1 MTGAD
6 PLQRLHDALADLPA
20 WTIAG
25 RLDAAR
31 ASALHCKGLG
41 GLVAV
46 GDSCRIHR
54 GAGREPLLAEVAAF
68 QGDTTILLPYGECRD
83 VALGARVELVPSLAT
98 VSPGANWLGRVL
110 DPLAR
115 PLDDQ
120 PAPTPGGKALPVY
133 GGPPDATKR
142 RALGERLPLGV
153 RALDLFVPVKRGQR
167 LGIFAGSGVG
177 KSTLLAMIA
186 RLARADCLVIGLIG
200 ERGREVN
207 EFLNETLDEEARAR
221 AVTVVATSDQ
231 PAMLRRRAAWLT
243 LTIAE
248 ALRDQGRSVVCLVDS
263 LTRFATALREVYLA
277 AGEPPA
283 TRGYPPSVFAEL
295 PRLLERAG
303 PGVEAGEITGLFTV
317 LTEGDDTE
325 EPVADQTRSIL
336 DGHVVLDRKIA
347 EAGRYPPVDV
357 AKSLSRTAGSIYAD
371 DEARLARHARRLVQA
386 HAESAD
392 LIRLGAYT
400 RGADPLVDEA
410 IARMPDLDA
419 LLAQSPA
426 EAFDPAPFARLAAT
440 LGVAAE
446 SVPA

>member
-1 MTGAD
+1 M
-6 PLQRLHDALADLPA
+6 QRLHDALADLPA

-25 RLDAAR
+25 RVHAAR
-31 ASALHCKGLG
+31 ASALHCAGLG

-46 GDSCRIHR
+46 GDSCRIAR
-54 GAGREPLLAEVAAF
+54 GGGRAPLLAEVAAF
-68 QGDTTILLPYGECRD
+68 DGDTTVLLPYGACRD
-83 VALGARVELVPSLAT
+83 VALGARVEVMPSLAT

-115 PLDDQ
+115 PLDDR
-120 PAPTPGGKALPVY
+120 PAPTPGGRAVALY
-133 GGPPDATKR
+133 GGPPDATR
-142 RALGERLPLGV
+142 RHPLGERLPLGV
-153 RALDLFVPVKRGQR
+153 RALDLFVPVRRGQR

-186 RLARADCLVIGLIG
+186 KRARADCLVIGLVG

-207 EFLNETLDEEARAR
+207 EFLNETLDAEARAR

-231 PAMLRRRAAWLT
+231 PAMLRRRAAWLA

-248 ALRDQGRSVVCLVDS
+248 ALRDQGRSVICLVDS

-303 PGVEAGEITGLFTV
+303 PGVDDGGDVTGLFTV

-325 EPVADQTRSIL
+325 EPVADQIRSIL
-336 DGHVVLDRKIA
+336 DGHVVLDRRIA

-357 AKSLSRTAGSIYAD
+357 LKSLSRTAGAVYAA
-371 DEARLARHARRLVQA
+371 DEAELARHARRLMQA

-392 LIRLGAYT
+392 LIRLGAYAA
-400 RGADPLVDEA
+400 GADPLVDEA
-410 IARMPDLDA
+410 VARLPALEA
-419 LLAQSPA
+419 LLA
-426 EAFDPAPFARLAAT
+426 EAPGDDADATPFARLAEALGRAAPAT
-440 LGVAAE
+440 AA
-446 SVPA
+446 

>member
-1 MTGAD
+1 M
-6 PLQRLHDALADLPA
+6 QRLHDALADQPA

-31 ASALHCKGLG
+31 ASALHGKGLG

-68 QGDTTILLPYGECRD
+68 QGDTTVLLPYGECRD
-83 VALGARVELVPSLAT
+83 VALGARVEVVPSLAS

-115 PLDDQ
+115 PLDGK
-120 PAPTPGGKALPVY
+120 PAPTPGGKALAVY
-133 GGPPDATKR
+133 GGPPAATER
-142 RALGERLPLGV
+142 HALGDRLALGV

-186 RLARADCLVIGLIG
+186 RHAQADCLVIGLIG

-303 PGVEAGEITGLFTV
+303 PGVDTGEITGLFTV

-336 DGHVVLDRKIA
+336 DGHVVLDRKVA
-347 EAGRYPPVDV
+347 EAGRYPAVDV
-357 AKSLSRTAGSIYAD
+357 LRSLSRTAGAVYEPH
-371 DEARLARHARRLVQA
+371 EAQLARHARRLLQA

-410 IARMPDLDA
+410 IARLPALDA
-419 LLAQSPA
+419 LLTQSPA
-426 EAFDPAPFARLAAT
+426 DGFDRTPFEGLADALGASAPAAA
-440 LGVAAE
+440 AA
-446 SVPA
+446 

>member
-1 MTGAD
+1 M
-6 PLQRLHDALADLPA
+6 QRLVETLADLPR
-20 WTIAG
+20 WTLSG
-25 RLDAAR
+25 RIVAAR
-31 ASALHCKGLG
+31 ASALHCAGLG

-46 GDSCRIHR
+46 GDSCRIAR
-54 GAGREPLLAEVAAF
+54 GADREPLLAEVAAF
-68 QGDTTILLPYGECRD
+68 QGDTTILLPYGDNRD
-83 VALGARVELVPSLAT
+83 VALGARVEVVASLAG
-98 VSPGANWLGRVL
+98 VAPGPNWLGRTL

-115 PLDDQ
+115 PLDGM
-120 PAPTPGGKALPVY
+120 PPPMPGGRRHALY
-133 GGPPDATKR
+133 GGPPEATR
-142 RALGERLPLGV
+142 RRPLGARMALGV
-153 RALDLFVPVKRGQR
+153 RALDLFVPCRRGQR

-177 KSTLLAMIA
+177 KSTLLSMIA
-186 RLARADCLVIGLIG
+186 SHAEADCLVIGLIG

-207 EFLNETLDEEARAR
+207 EFLNDTLDEAARRR

-303 PGVEAGEITGLFTV
+303 PGTGDGEITGLFTV

-347 EAGRYPPVDV
+347 EGGRYPAIDV
-357 AKSLSRTAGSIYAD
+357 LKSLSRTAGTAYGAG
-371 DEARLARHARRLVQA
+371 EAELVRRARRLLQA
-386 HAESAD
+386 HAETAD
-392 LIRLGAYT
+392 LLRLGAYAP
-400 RGADPLVDEA
+400 GADPLVDEA
-410 IARMPDLDA
+410 IAKVPRI
-419 LLAQSPA
+419 
-426 EAFDPAPFARLAAT
+426 EAILSQAPHEPVEAAPFAHLAEA
-440 LGVAAE
+440 LGGA
-446 SVPA
+446 SP

>member
-1 MTGAD
+1 M
-6 PLQRLHDALADLPA
+6 QRLNEALADLPA
-20 WTIAG
+20 WTITG
-25 RLDAAR
+25 RVHAAR
-31 ASALHCKGLG
+31 ASALHCAGLG

-46 GDSCRIHR
+46 GDSCRVAR
-54 GAGREPLLAEVAAF
+54 GGGREPLLAEVAAF
-68 QGDTTILLPYGECRD
+68 DGDTTVLLPYGECRD
-83 VALGARVELVPSLAT
+83 VALGARVEVVPSLAT

-115 PLDDQ
+115 PLDGQ
-120 PAPTPGGKALPVY
+120 PAPTPGGRAVAVY
-133 GGPPDATKR
+133 AGPPDATR
-142 RALGERLPLGV
+142 RHALGERLPLGV
-153 RALDLFVPVKRGQR
+153 RALDLFVPVRRGQR

-186 RLARADCLVIGLIG
+186 RRARADCLVIGLIG

-207 EFLNETLDEEARAR
+207 EFLNDTLDAEARAR

-303 PGVEAGEITGLFTV
+303 PGVDEGGDVTGLFTV

-357 AKSLSRTAGSIYAD
+357 LKSLSRTAGSVYGER
-371 DEARLARHARRLVQA
+371 EAALARHARRLLQA

-400 RGADPLVDEA
+400 HGADPLVDEA
-410 IARMPDLDA
+410 VARLPGLDA
-419 LLAQSPA
+419 LMAQTPA
-426 EAFDPAPFARLAAT
+426 DDVDTAPFARLAAA
-440 LGVAAE
+440 LGVTAPAAA
-446 SVPA
+446 P

>member
-1 MTGAD
+1 MQQ
-6 PLQRLHDALADLPA
+6 LNDALADLPA

-25 RLDAAR
+25 RVHAAR
-31 ASALHCKGLG
+31 ASALHCAGLG

-46 GDSCRIHR
+46 GDSCRVAR
-54 GAGREPLLAEVAAF
+54 GAGRAPLLAEVAAF
-68 QGDTTILLPYGECRD
+68 DGDTTVLLPYGECRD
-83 VALGARVELVPSLAT
+83 VALGARVDVVPALAT
-98 VSPGANWLGRVL
+98 VSPGPNWLGRVL

-120 PAPTPGGKALPVY
+120 PPPTPGGRAVAVY
-133 GGPPDATKR
+133 GGPPAATR
-142 RALGERLPLGV
+142 RQPLGGRLPLGV

-186 RLARADCLVIGLIG
+186 RQARADCLVIGLIG

-207 EFLNETLDEEARAR
+207 EFLNDTLDAEARAR

-243 LTIAE
+243 LAVAE
-248 ALRDQGRSVVCLVDS
+248 ALRDQGRSVLCLVDS

-303 PGVEAGEITGLFTV
+303 PGVADGSDVTALFTV
-317 LTEGDDTE
+317 LTEGDDTD

-336 DGHVVLDRKIA
+336 DGHVVLDRTIA
-347 EAGRYPPVDV
+347 ESGRYPPVDV
-357 AKSLSRTAGSIYAD
+357 LKSLSRTAGALYAD
-371 DEARLARHARRLVQA
+371 GEAELVRHARRLLRA

-392 LIRLGAYT
+392 LIRLGAYAQ
-400 RGADPLVDEA
+400 GADPLVDEA
-410 IARMPDLDA
+410 VARLPALEA
-419 LLAQSPA
+419 LLAQTPA
-426 EAFDPAPFARLAAT
+426 DTVDAVPFARLGEA
-440 LGVAAE
+440 LGVGAP
-446 SVPA
+446 PAPS

>member
-1 MTGAD
+1 MRHLDEAI
-6 PLQRLHDALADLPA
+6 AELPA

-25 RLDAAR
+25 RVHAAR
-31 ASALHCKGLG
+31 ASALHCAGLG

-46 GDSCRIHR
+46 GDCCRIER
-54 GAGREPLLAEVAAF
+54 GGERDPLLAEVAAF
-68 QGDTTILLPYGECRD
+68 DGDTTILLPYGECRD

-98 VSPGANWLGRVL
+98 VSPGGSWLGRVL

-120 PAPTPGGKALPVY
+120 PAPTPGGRAVAIY
-133 GGPPDATKR
+133 GGPPDATR
-142 RALGERLPLGV
+142 RRHLGPPLPLGV
-153 RALDLFVPVKRGQR
+153 RALDLFVPVRRGQR

-177 KSTLLAMIA
+177 KSTLLGMLA
-186 RLARADCLVIGLIG
+186 RHARADCLVIGLVG

-207 EFLNETLDEEARAR
+207 EFLHDTLGPEARAR

-243 LTIAE
+243 LAIAE
-248 ALRDQGRSVVCLVDS
+248 ALRDQGRSVVCLIDS

-303 PGVEAGEITGLFTV
+303 PGVEGTGDVTGLFTV

-357 AKSLSRTAGSIYAD
+357 LKSLSRTAGSIYGEDTAP
-371 DEARLARHARRLVQA
+371 LVRHARQLMQA

-400 RGADPLVDEA
+400 QGADPLVDA
-410 IARMPDLDA
+410 AVARLPALDA
-419 LLAQSPA
+419 LLAQAPGDAVDGAPFERLA
-426 EAFDPAPFARLAAT
+426 EA
-440 LGVAAE
+440 LGVAA
-446 SVPA
+446 PQATP

>member
-1 MTGAD
+1 MR
-6 PLQRLHDALADLPA
+6 RLHDALAALPT

-25 RLDAAR
+25 RIEAAR
-31 ASALHCKGLG
+31 ASALDCAGLG

-46 GDSCRIHR
+46 GDSCRIER
-54 GAGREPLLAEVAAF
+54 GAGRPPLLAEVAAF
-68 QGDTTILLPYGECRD
+68 KGDTTILLPYGECRD
-83 VALGARVELVPSLAT
+83 VALGARVDVVPTLAT
-98 VSPGANWLGRVL
+98 VSPGVNWLGRVV

-120 PAPTPGGKALPVY
+120 PPPTPGGAPVAIY
-133 GGPPDATKR
+133 GAPPAATR
-142 RALGERLPLGV
+142 RRGLGAKLPLGV
-153 RALDLFVPVKRGQR
+153 RALDLFVPMKRGQR

-207 EFLNETLDEEARAR
+207 EFLDDTLDDDARAR
-221 AVTVVATSDQ
+221 AVCVVATSDQ

-243 LTIAE
+243 LAIAE
-248 ALRDQGRSVVCLVDS
+248 GLRDQGRSVVCLVDS
-263 LTRFATALREVYLA
+263 LTRFATALREVHLA

-303 PGVEAGEITGLFTV
+303 PGTAAGEVTGLFTV

-325 EPVADQTRSIL
+325 EPIADQTRSIL

-347 EAGRYPPVDV
+347 EAGRYPAIDV
-357 AKSLSRTAGSIYAD
+357 LRSLSRTAAAVYRPG
-371 DEARLARHARRLVQA
+371 EAELARHARRLLQA
-386 HAESAD
+386 HADSAD
-392 LIRLGAYT
+392 LIRLGAYAH
-400 RGADPLVDEA
+400 GSDPLVDEA
-410 IARMPDLDA
+410 IARAPALDA
-419 LLAQSPA
+419 LLAQAPGDG
-426 EAFDPAPFARLAAT
+426 FDPTPFARLAEA
-440 LGVAAE
+440 LGTD
-446 SVPA
+446 VPAPAA

>member
-1 MTGAD
+1 
-6 PLQRLHDALADLPA
+6 LQHLHHALAALPA

-25 RLDAAR
+25 RIVAAR
-31 ASALHCKGLG
+31 ASALHCAGLG

-46 GDSCRIHR
+46 GDSCRIQR
-54 GAGREPLLAEVAAF
+54 GADRPPLLAEVAAF
-68 QGDTTILLPYGECRD
+68 QGDTTILLPYGESRD
-83 VALGARVELVPSLAT
+83 VALGARVEVVPALGT
-98 VSPGANWLGRVL
+98 VSPGPNWLGRVL

-120 PAPTPGGKALPVY
+120 PAPTPGGRALPIY
-133 GGPPDATKR
+133 GGPPDATR
-142 RALGERLPLGV
+142 RRPLGARLPLGV

-186 RLARADCLVIGLIG
+186 RQARADCLVIGLIG

-207 EFLNETLDEEARAR
+207 EFLNETLDAEARAR

-263 LTRFATALREVYLA
+263 LTRFATALREVHLA

-303 PGVEAGEITGLFTV
+303 PGTGEGEITGLFTV
-317 LTEGDDTE
+317 L
-325 EPVADQTRSIL
+325 
-336 DGHVVLDRKIA
+336 
-347 EAGRYPPVDV
+347 
-357 AKSLSRTAGSIYAD
+357 
-371 DEARLARHARRLVQA
+371 
-386 HAESAD
+386 
-392 LIRLGAYT
+392 
-400 RGADPLVDEA
+400 RGAGGRPDPL
-410 IARMPDLDA
+410 
-419 LLAQSPA
+419 
-426 EAFDPAPFARLAAT
+426 DPRRPRR
-440 LGVAAE
+440 
-446 SVPA
+446 PRP

>member
-1 MTGAD
+1 LPSLDA
-6 PLQRLHDALADLPA
+6 ALAELPR
-20 WTIAG
+20 WTLAG
-25 RLDAAR
+25 RVHAAR
-31 ASALHCKGLG
+31 ASALHCTGLG
-41 GLVAV
+41 GLAAV
-46 GDSCRIHR
+46 GDSCRIER

-68 QGDTTILLPYGECRD
+68 DDDTTVLLPYGACRD
-83 VALGARVELVPSLAT
+83 VALGARVEIVPSLAR
-98 VSPGANWLGRVL
+98 VNPGANWLGRVL

-115 PLDDQ
+115 PLDDA
-120 PAPTPGGKALPVY
+120 PPPTPGGPPVPVY
-133 GGPPDATKR
+133 GGPPDATR
-142 RALGERLPLGV
+142 RRPLGAALPLGV
-153 RALDLFVPVKRGQR
+153 RALDLFVPIRRGQR

-186 RLARADCLVIGLIG
+186 RHARADCLVIGLVG

-207 EFLNETLDEEARAR
+207 EFLNETLDADARGR

-243 LTIAE
+243 LAIAE

-303 PGVEAGEITGLFTV
+303 PGVDAGEVTGLFTV

-336 DGHVVLDRKIA
+336 DGHVVLDRRIA
-347 EAGRYPPVDV
+347 EAGRYPPIDV
-357 AKSLSRTAGSIYAD
+357 LKSLSRTAGSVYGD
-371 DEARLARHARRLVQA
+371 DEARLARHARRLLQA

-392 LIRLGAYT
+392 LVRLGAYAS
-400 RGADPLVDEA
+400 GADPLVDEA
-410 IARMPDLDA
+410 IARMPALDA
-419 LLAQSPA
+419 LLAQTP
-426 EAFDPAPFARLAAT
+426 EDGFDAAPFARLAAT
-440 LGVAAE
+440 LGTDPAGAA
-446 SVPA
+446 S

>member
-1 MTGAD
+1 MQ
-6 PLQRLHDALADLPA
+6 PLDAALAELPR
-20 WTIAG
+20 WTLAG
-25 RLDAAR
+25 RVHAAR
-31 ASALHCKGLG
+31 ASALHCAGLG

-46 GDSCRIHR
+46 GDSCRIDR

-68 QGDTTILLPYGECRD
+68 DGDTTILLPYGACRE
-83 VALGARVELVPSLAT
+83 VALGARVEVVPALAQ

-115 PLDDQ
+115 PLDGA
-120 PAPTPGGKALPVY
+120 PAPTPGGAPVAVY
-133 GGPPDATKR
+133 GGPPDATR
-142 RALGERLPLGV
+142 RRPLGPPLPLGV
-153 RALDLFVPVKRGQR
+153 RALDLFVPIRRGQR

-186 RLARADCLVIGLIG
+186 RRARADCLVIGLVG

-207 EFLNETLDEEARAR
+207 EFLNDTLDAEARAR

-303 PGVEAGEITGLFTV
+303 PGVAAGDVTGLFTV

-347 EAGRYPPVDV
+347 EAGRYPPIDV
-357 AKSLSRTAGSIYAD
+357 LKSLSRTAGTVHGEG
-371 DEARLARHARRLVQA
+371 EARLVRHARRLLQA

-392 LIRLGAYT
+392 LIRLGAYSA
-400 RGADPLVDEA
+400 GADPLVDEA
-410 IARMPDLDA
+410 VARLPALDQ
-419 LLAQSPA
+419 LLAQTPD
-426 EAFDPAPFARLAAT
+426 EGFDATPFARLAAT
-440 LGVAAE
+440 LGTDAPGAA
-446 SVPA
+446 P